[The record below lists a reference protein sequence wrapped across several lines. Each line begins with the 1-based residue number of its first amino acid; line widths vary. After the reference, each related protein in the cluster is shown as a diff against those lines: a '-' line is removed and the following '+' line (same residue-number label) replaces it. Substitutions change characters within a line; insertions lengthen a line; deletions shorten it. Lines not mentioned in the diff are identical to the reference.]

1 MNITITPTRLQGQIT
16 PPPSKSQ
23 AHRCIIA
30 AALADGVSVLSNVGR
45 CADVDATVACLE
57 ELGAQ
62 FDWEGTTL
70 TVTGMGASQMSPM
83 RRMAIPRMDCGE
95 SGSTLRFLIPVA
107 LAVRAGG
114 VFTGHGR
121 LMERPLK
128 PYFDLFDEKG
138 VFYEQKG
145 DTLTVRGLL
154 EPGAYRL
161 PGNVSSQFFTGLM
174 FALPLLRGDSDIV
187 LTSELESGDYVE
199 MTREAMADAGVL
211 TQAGHIP
218 GGQTYRPFRKT
229 IEADWSQAAFFY
241 AAHGLGNDILVG
253 GLNPFSLQGDTR
265 IVPYYMELCS
275 AEGDV
280 VLDVSQC
287 PDLFPA
293 LALLG
298 ALRAGKTTH
307 IGGGARLRMKES
319 DRIAAVS
326 KALTAFG
333 VEVEQFT
340 DGVALAGVGTLKG
353 NVTID
358 CCGDHRIAMMAA
370 VAATRA
376 DGPVT
381 LLGAECVSKSYPGF
395 WEDYRSLGG
404 QFACTE
410 E

>member
-1 MNITITPTRLQGQIT
+1 MNITITPTLLKGHIV

-30 AALADGVSVLSNVGR
+30 AALADGVSVLTNVGH

-57 ELGAQ
+57 DLGAQ
-62 FDWEGTTL
+62 FDWEGSTL
-70 TVTGMGASQMSPM
+70 TVTGMGANQMSPM

-107 LAVRAGG
+107 LAVRGGG
-114 VFTGHGR
+114 VFTGRGR

-138 VFYEQKG
+138 ISYEQKG

-154 EPGAYRL
+154 EPGEYRL

-174 FALPLLRGDSDIV
+174 FALPLLGGDSRIA
-187 LTSELESGDYVE
+187 LTSPLESGDYVE
-199 MTREAMADAGVL
+199 LTRAVMTDAGVL
-211 TQAGHIP
+211 TQGGSIP
-218 GGQTYRPFRKT
+218 GNQTYRPFRKV

-241 AAHGLGNDILVG
+241 AAHGLGSDLLVD
-253 GLNPFSLQGDTR
+253 GLSPFSLQADTR

-275 AEGDV
+275 AEEDV

-298 ALRAGKTTH
+298 AVRDGQTTH

-319 DRIAAVS
+319 DRIDAVS
-326 KALTAFG
+326 KALGAFG

-340 DGVALAGVGTLKG
+340 DGIGILGTKTLKG

-370 VAATRA
+370 MAATRA

-381 LLGAECVSKSYPGF
+381 LLGAECVAKSYPGF
-395 WEDYRSLGG
+395 WEDYKSLGG
-404 QFACTE
+404 VFQE
-410 E
+410 V

>member
-62 FDWEGTTL
+62 FDWEGSTL

-154 EPGAYRL
+154 EPGEYRL

-174 FALPLLRGDSDIV
+174 FALPLLGGDSRIA
-187 LTSELESGDYVE
+187 LTSPLESGDYVE
-199 MTREAMADAGVL
+199 LTRAVMTDAGVL
-211 TQAGHIP
+211 TQGGSIP
-218 GGQTYRPFRKT
+218 GNQTYRPFRKV

-241 AAHGLGNDILVG
+241 AAHGLGSDLLVD
-253 GLNPFSLQGDTR
+253 GLSPFSLQADTR

-275 AEGDV
+275 AEEDV

-298 ALRAGKTTH
+298 AVRDGQTTH
-307 IGGGARLRMKES
+307 IGGGARLRLKES
-319 DRIAAVS
+319 DRIDAVS
-326 KALTAFG
+326 KALGAFG

-340 DGVALAGVGTLKG
+340 DGIGILGTKTLKG

-370 VAATRA
+370 MAATRA

-381 LLGAECVSKSYPGF
+381 VLGAECVNKSYPAF
-395 WEDYRSLGG
+395 WEEYKRLGG
-404 QFACTE
+404 ILEAR
-410 E
+410 